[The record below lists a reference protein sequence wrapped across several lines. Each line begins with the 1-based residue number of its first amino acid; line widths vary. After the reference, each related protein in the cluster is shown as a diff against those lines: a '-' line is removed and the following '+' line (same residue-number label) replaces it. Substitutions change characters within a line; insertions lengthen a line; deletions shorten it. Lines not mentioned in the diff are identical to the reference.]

1 MSAMRLV
8 PMLALAIATPLAAQ
22 DVSPALHVRH
32 ATWSRGLVHYGKW
45 VVAAAAVTFTALGA
59 HEHQN
64 SNAVFGELLDRCR
77 ANTADCTLGPDG
89 KYIDAASE
97 QLYQTSLHFDR
108 RARLRLLLGQASLL
122 AGAGLFLA
130 DLRHHATGPDNIPYR
145 GLELWVAPRG
155 SGAQVG
161 VRVPLTPP

>member
-1 MSAMRLV
+1 M
-8 PMLALAIATPLAAQ
+8 
-22 DVSPALHVRH
+22 
-32 ATWSRGLVHYGKW
+32 
-45 VVAAAAVTFTALGA
+45 AAAAVTFTALGA

-64 SNAVFGELLDRCR
+64 SNAVFGQLLDRCR

-89 KYIDAASE
+89 TYLDGASE
-97 QLYQTSLHFDR
+97 QLYRSSVHFDR

-130 DLRHHATGPDNIPYR
+130 DLRHRANGPGNIPYR
-145 GLELWVAPRG
+145 GVKLWVAPRG

-161 VRVPLTPP
+161 VRVPLRIR